1 MKKLLLVFTLFF
13 SVSVFAQN
21 TFWYDVL
28 LEVKAENAENVA
40 SLVDNYYSSIEIP
53 ENVSVEFSSIPF
65 KGTHENATHILS
77 FVSNSAESLGKFRG
91 SLTGSEWDL
100 YISKMQKNVE
110 NVRTSA
116 GNGLVSFNSDV
127 EFPIGQAWVFKV
139 KDIGNFVNAF
149 GKLMKTFKF
158 EGSVGAG
165 QIVHGTDN
173 GENAYIYGTYANLSK
188 ALSFGPKN
196 DRESKAFELFNQ
208 EISNETFSKT
218 FTRVLIKRF

>member
-13 SVSVFAQN
+13 SVSMFAQN

-91 SLTGSEWDL
+91 SLTGSKWDL

-110 NVRTSA
+110 NVHFINTGR
-116 GNGLVSFNSDV
+116 
-127 EFPIGQAWVFKV
+127 
-139 KDIGNFVNAF
+139 
-149 GKLMKTFKF
+149 
-158 EGSVGAG
+158 
-165 QIVHGTDN
+165 
-173 GENAYIYGTYANLSK
+173 
-188 ALSFGPKN
+188 
-196 DRESKAFELFNQ
+196 
-208 EISNETFSKT
+208 
-218 FTRVLIKRF
+218 